1 MTDATPD
8 PYRPALV
15 TLSEDVRERVTEL
28 REGLASEDRVL
39 RWVQEM
45 TIRTLGRMDM
55 AVYTDLCR
63 QFRGQQGVLLGA
75 LVVPAARRGQ
85 NRELNTETAE
95 KLRERL
101 LAHYVLPAHRDA
113 FRRLR
118 ADATEYID
126 AAGDEDSHRPD
137 RQKFVAMRPALTELE
152 QWQERVLDDL
162 LAGFDERGD
171 ILDWGQDVLLATHG
185 ELDKEWV
192 TRVHDEDSTVD
203 VLTGETDTDKRAR
216 RLFAAYHVLP
226 QFRAGVR
233 VLSGRAGEVAD
244 ETTEQQEVN
253 YA

>member
-1 MTDATPD
+1 MTDSTPD

-28 REGLASEDRVL
+28 RDGLASEDRVL

-45 TIRTLGRMDM
+45 TIRTLGRLDM
-55 AVYTDLCR
+55 EVYTDLSR

-75 LVVPAARRGQ
+75 LVVPEQRRGK
-85 NRELNTETAE
+85 NRDLDNETAE
-95 KLRERL
+95 TLRERF

-126 AAGDEDSHRPD
+126 AADDEDSHAPD
-137 RQKFVAMRPALTELE
+137 RQRFIAMRPALNELE
-152 QWQERVLDDL
+152 EWQERTLDDL
-162 LAGFDERGD
+162 LAGFDERGE

-192 TRVHDEDSTVD
+192 TRVHEEDSTVG
-203 VLTGETDTDKRAR
+203 VLTGDTVADKRAR

-244 ETTEQQEVN
+244 ESTDSQEVN
-253 YA
+253 FA